1 MKTLVDAV
9 KHKFRVQGF
18 IKGIDGR
25 RLIPK
30 AEYSSLNTLIQSC
43 GSIIVKMGT
52 IFINLE
58 LHKAGFKWGE
68 DYVMVLHVHDEMQF
82 YVKKDKTE
90 KFKEIAQTIFQ
101 LTQNYF
107 NFKTPLDG
115 EIKVGTTWSDTH

>member
-1 MKTLVDAV
+1 
-9 KHKFRVQGF
+9 
-18 IKGIDGR
+18 
-25 RLIPK
+25 
-30 AEYSSLNTLIQSC
+30 
-43 GSIIVKMGT
+43 
-52 IFINLE
+52 
-58 LHKAGFKWGE
+58 
-68 DYVMVLHVHDEMQF
+68 MVLHVHDEMQF